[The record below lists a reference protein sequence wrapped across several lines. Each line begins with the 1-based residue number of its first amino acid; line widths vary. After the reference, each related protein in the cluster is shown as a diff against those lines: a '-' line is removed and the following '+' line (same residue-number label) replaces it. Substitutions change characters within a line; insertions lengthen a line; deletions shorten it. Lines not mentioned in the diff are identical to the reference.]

1 MALKLSETSCIFR
14 QSPLGRMRSRSAAR
28 RMRAANDN
36 VFRVRTVEATPADH
50 TPSLADVGPILALMA
65 ISGATFYMIS
75 SMLSG
80 YIRSF
85 PSFYP

>member
-1 MALKLSETSCIFR
+1 
-14 QSPLGRMRSRSAAR
+14 
-28 RMRAANDN
+28 MRAANDN
-36 VFRVRTVEATPADH
+36 VFRVPAVEATSTDDI
-50 TPSLADVGPILALMA
+50 PSLADVGPILALIA

-75 SMLSG
+75 TMLSG

>member
-1 MALKLSETSCIFR
+1 
-14 QSPLGRMRSRSAAR
+14 
-28 RMRAANDN
+28 MRAANDN
-36 VFRVRTVEATPADH
+36 VFRVRTVEATPADD

>member
-1 MALKLSETSCIFR
+1 
-14 QSPLGRMRSRSAAR
+14 
-28 RMRAANDN
+28 MRAANDN